1 MIAWTNLEQALTGF
15 KCVANNLRES
25 FRALAWGRE
34 HGSVVELPG
43 ISIASLGVA
52 FQMFNAAFLSA
63 PVEHELA
70 LDERLRIARDY
81 FSLRGMRWA
90 FWICEDWIGSA
101 SVRRK
106 LSRACE
112 SAGLRLSSEMPGLA
126 AERLAAPSRELPAL
140 EYRRVESEP
149 TRNDFCA
156 LGASCFHVP
165 IGWFAEVFNE
175 SITGD
180 HPFVCW
186 VGYRD
191 GEPVA
196 TAATISYQGV
206 IGLYNVATAPESR
219 RRGCAEAI
227 TRHAIAVAARQNG
240 AARTV
245 LQSTSGGLRLYQRIG
260 FQPVTRIL
268 VYNSVP

>member
-15 KCVANNLRES
+15 ECVANNLRQS
-25 FRALAWGRE
+25 FRALAQGRE

-43 ISIASLGVA
+43 VSIASLGVA
-52 FQMFNAAFLSA
+52 FQMFNAAFLST
-63 PVEHELA
+63 PVAHELA
-70 LDERLRIARDY
+70 LHERLGVAREY
-81 FSLRGMRWA
+81 FSSRGLRWA
-90 FWICEDWIGSA
+90 FWICEDWISSG

-112 SAGLRLSSEMPGLA
+112 HVGLRLSSEMPGLA
-126 AERLAAPSRELPAL
+126 ADELAAPSRRLPVL
-140 EYRRVESEP
+140 EFRRVESEL

-156 LGASCFHVP
+156 LGANCFHVP
-165 IGWFAEVFNE
+165 LGWFAEVFNP
-175 SITGD
+175 SITGI

-186 VGYRD
+186 VGYRN
-191 GEPVA
+191 GAPVT
-196 TAATISYQGV
+196 TAATISHQGV

-219 RRGCAEAI
+219 HSGCAEAI
-227 TRHAIAVAARQNG
+227 TRHAIAEAARQHG
-240 AARTV
+240 TSRVV
-245 LQSTSGGLRLYQRIG
+245 LQSTAGGLHLYPRIG